1 MLPHGSSR
9 RTFSTRIASAG
20 FVLVAFGR
28 VCAASAAG
36 NDSLGG
42 RSELAY
48 DAGAIQ
54 QLVRL
59 RAPPSRVYE
68 ALTVATEFDKVVRL
82 SGVLSEMKPDALDH
96 NPTRIS
102 PDAGGAFSLFAGY
115 ITGRH
120 VEMVPAVRLVQ
131 AWRSASWPAGCY
143 SIARFA
149 LAADAGGTAL
159 TFDHTGFPA
168 GTGPHLVRGWHEHYW
183 APLEK
188 YFA

>member
-1 MLPHGSSR
+1 MPPNVPSR
-9 RTFSTRIASAG
+9 REFSCRFAG
-20 FVLVAFGR
+20 AGLVLAWIGAGR
-28 VCAASAAG
+28 AARAAAD
-36 NDSLGG
+36 DSPGVPP
-42 RSELAY
+42 ELAN
-48 DAGAIQ
+48 DAGAIH

-59 RAPPSRVYE
+59 RASPARVYG
-68 ALTVATEFDKVVRL
+68 ALTNAAEFDKVVRL
-82 SGVLSEMKPDALDH
+82 SGVLSEMKPGALDA

-102 PDAGGAFSLFAGY
+102 PEVGGAFSLFAGY
-115 ITGRH
+115 ISGRH

-131 AWRSASWPAGCY
+131 AWHSASWPAGCY

-168 GTGPHLVRGWHEHYW
+168 GTGPHLVGGWHEHYW
-183 APLEK
+183 APLAK